1 MRLRTVHDLGEI
13 GRRHPTKIPAATQAI
28 IIMQKKVDVGAVI
41 DSAKIFPVPFTIAV
55 MLIIIMLTDGFDL
68 GTMGRVAT
76 PIAGAFGD
84 GALNPINT
92 AGLAGMAIGSV
103 GMGWLG
109 DRIGR
114 KRSYIACVA
123 LLFIGS
129 LLCYFAQDVTQLTL
143 FRGLTGLG
151 LGGVTPLAATLMS
164 EWAPKKVRS
173 IMVAAVVV
181 AVPLGAALAGP
192 IERMVVPDSS
202 WHAAIG
208 LPEGEGWRA
217 MFLVG
222 ALVPL
227 ALLAIFAFILPESP
241 KYMAQH
247 RKLHP
252 QLAKALNRLVGE
264 KRYDGTED
272 FFVQE
277 TVKDAH
283 APAAT
288 TKPNFKIGLGLVVLA
303 AALAGTVIYFGLG
316 WQSLLNFGVVILVLA
331 AIYQLIK
338 PAFGKIAANI
348 ESSWISDIWKR
359 EYAVSTALIWA
370 AFSVNSFVLYVFTN
384 YLQRILVQGQLP
396 ADTASRAAD
405 VFFYG
410 AFFGSIGGAVLIGF
424 FGSRLVGTGLALL
437 GVSATAALGVVLA
450 PDMGIGTLLLLC
462 LLAGMAV
469 NGMQAFM
476 YAVAANAYPTEVRG
490 SAVGVAQTVSRIG
503 AILSPS
509 AYAMYFVTG
518 TTPPVG
524 PYLWFVAGC
533 AIITTV
539 SFFLIP
545 RHIAPGGKDD
555 GGVAVAAAKKAV

>member
-1 MRLRTVHDLGEI
+1 
-13 GRRHPTKIPAATQAI
+13 
-28 IIMQKKVDVGAVI
+28 MQKKVDVGAVI
-41 DSAKIFPVPFTIAV
+41 DSAKVFPVPATIAV
-55 MLIIIMLTDGFDL
+55 MMIIIMLTDGFDL

-76 PIAGAFGD
+76 PIAGQFGE

-109 DRIGR
+109 DVIGR
-114 KRSYIACVA
+114 KRSYILCVL

-129 LLCYFAQDVTQLTL
+129 LACYFAQNVTQLTL

-202 WHAAIG
+202 WHQAIG

-227 ALLAIFAFILPESP
+227 ALFAVFAFILPESP
-241 KYMAQH
+241 KFMAQH
-247 RKLHP
+247 KKHHP
-252 QLAKALNRLVGE
+252 QLAKALNALVGE

-277 TVKDAH
+277 TVKDSH
-283 APAAT
+283 AAASS
-288 TKPNFKIGLGLVVLA
+288 TKPNFQIGLGLVVLA
-303 AALAGTVIYFGLG
+303 AVLAGTIVYFGLG
-316 WQSLLNFGVVILVLA
+316 WGSLLNVGVAILLLA

-338 PAFGKIAANI
+338 PAFGKLAANV
-348 ESSWISDIWKR
+348 ENSWIADIWKR

-396 ADTASRAAD
+396 PETASQAAD

-410 AFFGSIGGAVLIGF
+410 AFFGSIGGAILIGF

-437 GVSATAALGVVLA
+437 GVGASAALGIVLA
-450 PDMGIGTLLLLC
+450 PDVGGGTLLLLC
-462 LLAGMAV
+462 LVAGMSV

-490 SAVGVAQTVSRIG
+490 SAVGVAQTVSRVG

-509 AYAMYFVTG
+509 AYAMYFVAG

-533 AIITTV
+533 AVVTTI

-545 RHIAPGGKDD
+545 RHIAPGGGKGD
-555 GGVAVAAAKKAV
+555 VVPVTAEKTA